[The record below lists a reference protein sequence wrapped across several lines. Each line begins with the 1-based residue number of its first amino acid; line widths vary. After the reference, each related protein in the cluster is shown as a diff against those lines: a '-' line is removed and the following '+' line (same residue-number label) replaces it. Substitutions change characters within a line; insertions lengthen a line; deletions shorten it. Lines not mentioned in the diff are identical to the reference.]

1 MQAHRA
7 LSTSAPFPTISAL
20 ACATLLSLLLVAC
33 GGGGGSDSGNGETN
47 IAEPVASFVPT
58 DPSAPQAT
66 GNTATDGINWFS
78 FRRQQVGVQAF
89 VVSSTINSAALRH
102 SEYQQRNRVVSHQET
117 PGLPGFTGIEPGDRL
132 LAAGYQF
139 GTSYAYGEVISNT
152 SDDSG
157 FAAAEDLIGAVY
169 HRFVIFE
176 PTFRE
181 AGAGAVT
188 SSESGTYLTAK
199 FAANGTISGLGAG
212 QVVIYPFS
220 NQEKVPVNF
229 FSDNEI
235 PDPVTDRDEVGYPIS
250 VHADITANVLVQSFT
265 VRPRNG
271 TTAGE
276 PLSVRLLTRSTD
288 ASTPPSAVA
297 IVPLAPLQ
305 AATTY
310 EVAFNGSV
318 DGFPVQRN
326 WTFTTR

>member
-1 MQAHRA
+1 M
-7 LSTSAPFPTISAL
+7 
-20 ACATLLSLLLVAC
+20 LVASC
-33 GGGGGSDSGNGETN
+33 GGGGGSESRSGGTT
-47 IAEPVASFVPT
+47 ISEPVTSFVPA

-66 GNTATDGINWFS
+66 GNTATDGFNWFS
-78 FRRQQVGVQAF
+78 FRRQQVGVQAL
-89 VVSSTINSAALRH
+89 VRSNVIDTAARGH
-102 SEYQQRNRVVSHQET
+102 SEYQQRNDVVSHQQT

-139 GTSYAYGEVISNT
+139 GNSYAYGEVISNT

-188 SSESGTYLTAK
+188 SSGSGTYLTAK
-199 FAANGTISGLGAG
+199 FAANGTISGLGSG
-212 QVVIYPFS
+212 QIVTYPIA
-220 NQEKVPVNF
+220 NQQQVPVNF

-235 PDPVTDRDEVGYPIS
+235 PDPAPDRDEVGYPIS

-265 VRPRNG
+265 IRPRNG
-271 TTAGE
+271 TTGTSAGE
-276 PLSVRLLTRSTD
+276 PLSTRLLTRATD
-288 ASTPPSAVA
+288 ASTPPSAAA

-310 EVAFNGSV
+310 EVAFSGSV
-318 DGFPVQRN
+318 NGQPVQRN
-326 WTFTTR
+326 WTFVTR